1 MANTIFGRYNRMMA
15 DNLAGMASQFRGM
28 LRGDQNAAFQ
38 YMMRTNPKFAEF
50 MKDKQGKT
58 PQQFAQERGIDL
70 EQVSKI
76 LGI

>member
-1 MANTIFGRYNRMMA
+1 MANTIFGRYNSMMA
-15 DNLAGMASQFRGM
+15 NNFAGMAGQFRDM

-58 PQQFAQERGIDL
+58 PQQFAKERGIDL
-70 EQVSKI
+70 EQVGKM